1 MCSNDQVESIYADSP
16 TGPQS
21 EPNTTYCNLPEE
33 IKNYSKIVFQY
44 NSTTT
49 DLYAIKEELQRTAGV
64 ISSSVKIHA
73 NSIIVVEMS
82 RTAYLNVR
90 I

>member
-1 MCSNDQVESIYADSP
+1 METIYADSP
-16 TGPQS
+16 AGLQS

-33 IKNYSKIVFQY
+33 IKKHSKIVIEY

-49 DLYAIKEELQRTAGV
+49 DLYVIKEELQRTAGV
-64 ISSSVKIHA
+64 IPSSVKIHA

-82 RTAYLNVR
+82 RTAYLNVC

>member
-1 MCSNDQVESIYADSP
+1 M
-16 TGPQS
+16 GPQS
-21 EPNTTYCNLPEE
+21 KPNTRYCNLPEE
-33 IKNYSKIVFQY
+33 INNHSKIVFEY
-44 NSTTT
+44 NCTTT
-49 DLYAIKEELQRTAGV
+49 NLSAIKEELQRTAGV

-73 NSIIVVEMS
+73 NSIIVVEIS